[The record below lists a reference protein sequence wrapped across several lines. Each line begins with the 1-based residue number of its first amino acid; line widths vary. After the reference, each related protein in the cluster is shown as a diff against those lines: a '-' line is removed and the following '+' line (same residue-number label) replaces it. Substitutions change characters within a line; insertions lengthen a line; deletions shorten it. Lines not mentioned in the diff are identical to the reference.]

1 MKHYILKEDK
11 DEAVLNY
18 LNQHLSF
25 MVDKVTDKMMIVL
38 RKGDETRTWTVD
50 SDSDAD
56 KIEQEIAQDV
66 KQYLD
71 RLKGQK
77 NGKDR

>member
-11 DEAVLNY
+11 NEAVLNY

-66 KQYLD
+66 KQYLE

>member
-1 MKHYILKEDK
+1 MKYYISK
-11 DEAVLNY
+11 DEAVLDYMNK
-18 LNQHLSF
+18 HLSF
-25 MVDKVTDKMMIVL
+25 MVDKVTGKMMIVL
-38 RKGDETRTWTVD
+38 HKGDETRTWTID

-56 KIEQEIAQDV
+56 KIEQEIAQNV

-71 RLKGQK
+71 RLEGQK

>member
-66 KQYLD
+66 KQYLE
-71 RLKGQK
+71 RLKDQK

>member
-1 MKHYILKEDK
+1 MKHYILKDDQ
-11 DEAVLNY
+11 DEAVRDYMNK
-18 LNQHLSF
+18 HLSF
-25 MVDKVTDKMMIVL
+25 MVDKVTGKMMIVL
-38 RKGDETRTWTVD
+38 HKGDETRTWTAD

-56 KIEQEIAQDV
+56 KIEQEIAKYV

-71 RLKGQK
+71 RLEGQK

>member
-1 MKHYILKEDK
+1 MKHYILKDDK
-11 DEAVLNY
+11 DGAVLNY
-18 LNQHLSF
+18 MNQHLSF
-25 MVDKVTDKMMIVL
+25 MVDKATGNMMIVL
-38 RKGDETRTWTVD
+38 RKGNETRTWTVD

-71 RLKGQK
+71 RLEGQK

>member
-1 MKHYILKEDK
+1 MKHYILKNDK
-11 DEAVLNY
+11 YEAALDYMNK
-18 LNQHLSF
+18 HLSF
-25 MVDKVTDKMMIVL
+25 MVDKATGSMMIVL
-38 RKGDETRTWTVD
+38 HKGNETRTWTVN

-56 KIEQEIAQDV
+56 KIEQKIAQDV

-71 RLKGQK
+71 RLEDQK

>member
-1 MKHYILKEDK
+1 MNHYILKEDK

>member
-66 KQYLD
+66 KQYLE

>member
-1 MKHYILKEDK
+1 MKHYILKDDK
-11 DEAVLNY
+11 DGAVLNY
-18 LNQHLSF
+18 MNKHLSF
-25 MVDKVTDKMMIVL
+25 MVDKATGSKMIVL
-38 RKGDETRTWTVD
+38 HKDNETRTWTID

-71 RLKGQK
+71 KIEGQK